1 MFKIMATEFLKS
13 DSFNRQFQKTGKS
26 PVARLIGL
34 SGILSTWN
42 KQRVGKVVNG
52 KEADLSMDDIQI
64 LKNLI
69 ENETSRLKLDNAGIV
84 ADQILF
90 LVIGAI
96 KLQVQNNSEK
106 PWQLVNQ
113 SITSFLT
120 PPRQNQK
127 LMMSLSLLTFIV
139 MIGFAIVLLNPRTN
153 HKTNDGM
160 NPLDTTTNAS
170 INQAGS
176 KTVSNLVALYTAMK
190 KGDCQLPQAAMLQP
204 QEREAFISFVNEGKV
219 DINTAD
225 SLKNALTYANCLYP
239 QKLMNSPL

>member
-1 MFKIMATEFLKS
+1 MATEFLKS
-13 DSFNRQFQKTGKS
+13 DRFNMQFQKAGKS
-26 PVARLIGL
+26 PLARLIGL
-34 SGILSTWN
+34 SGILSDWN
-42 KQRVGKVVNG
+42 RQRIGNVING

-64 LKNLI
+64 LKNMI

-113 SITSFLT
+113 SITNFLT
-120 PPRQNQK
+120 PPKRNQK
-127 LMMSLSLLTFIV
+127 FMMSLSLLTFII
-139 MIGFAIVLLNPRTN
+139 MGFAIVVLSPHINN
-153 HKTNDGM
+153 KTDDGM
-160 NPLDTTTNAS
+160 NPLDTSTNAS

-176 KTVSNLVALYTAMK
+176 KTVANLVALYTAMK
-190 KGDCQLPQAAMLQP
+190 NGDCQLPQAAMLQP

>member
-1 MFKIMATEFLKS
+1 MATEFLKS
-13 DSFNRQFQKTGKS
+13 DRFNVQFQKAGKS
-26 PVARLIGL
+26 PLARLIGL
-34 SGILSTWN
+34 SDILSDWN
-42 KQRVGKVVNG
+42 RQRIGNVING
-52 KEADLSMDDIQI
+52 KEADLSIDDIQI
-64 LKNLI
+64 LKNMI

-113 SITSFLT
+113 SITNFLT
-120 PPRQNQK
+120 PPKRNQK
-127 LMMSLSLLTFIV
+127 FMMSLSLLTFII
-139 MIGFAIVLLNPRTN
+139 MGFAIVVLSPHINN
-153 HKTNDGM
+153 KTDDGM

-170 INQAGS
+170 INQSGS
-176 KTVSNLVALYTAMK
+176 KTVANLVALYTAMK

>member
-1 MFKIMATEFLKS
+1 MATEFLKS
-13 DSFNRQFQKTGKS
+13 DRFNMQFQKAGKS
-26 PVARLIGL
+26 PLARLIGL
-34 SGILSTWN
+34 SGILSDWN
-42 KQRVGKVVNG
+42 RQRIGNVING
-52 KEADLSMDDIQI
+52 KEADLSIDDIQI
-64 LKNLI
+64 LKNMI

-113 SITSFLT
+113 SMTNFLT
-120 PPRQNQK
+120 PPKRTPK
-127 LMMSLSLLTFIV
+127 LIMSLSLLTFIII
-139 MIGFAIVLLNPRTN
+139 MGFAITLLNLRTN
-153 HKTNDGM
+153 NKTNDGM
-160 NPLDTTTNAS
+160 NPLDTTTNTS

-204 QEREAFISFVNEGKV
+204 QERAAFISFVNEGKV

-225 SLKNALTYANCLYP
+225 HLKNALNYANCLYP